1 MRVCVFLSNGLS
13 HARWSIYRLE
23 GWFEHPIENEGGRG
37 KKNKKKK
44 PRAIAHTCNGTCD
57 DRYLLSQL
65 LVTHWNTPAPP
76 FFRGLSLLLI
86 SFYRSIE
93 SNRFPPN
100 CWYSTRCT
108 LLRLEWGN
116 NEPTTIPPTAV
127 GISNRRPN
135 GISVTASVFFFS
147 IHILNFR
154 KKNKRRFPF
163 NKRSLN
169 ENSFARTWRC
179 CRPWHECVMHCRP
192 S

>member
-1 MRVCVFLSNGLS
+1 MN
-13 HARWSIYRLE
+13 IRLKTKGGE
-23 GWFEHPIENEGGRG
+23 GRKI
-37 KKNKKKK
+37 KKK

-135 GISVTASVFFFS
+135 GISVTASVFFFDS
-147 IHILNFR
+147 HPQFS
-154 KKNKRRFPF
+154 KKTTNVV
-163 NKRSLN
+163 SLLIN
-169 ENSFARTWRC
+169 V
-179 CRPWHECVMHCRP
+179 H
-192 S
+192 